1 MRPIDFSL
9 QTMKT
14 QNRKSHLALTLVA
27 GASLLL
33 TTPFLRA
40 HDDKKEAGHGEMAM
54 PTTAAAAL
62 AKVHDLHMEIVEQVK
77 AKNLKPVHELAEQ
90 LTETLNML
98 PGLSKDLPADKLKR
112 IEGAVKNL
120 AKALDAMHDAADEG
134 KQDGTEKQLGAVD
147 SLLKVVSAQY
157 PAGTMTAHD
166 HK

>member
-1 MRPIDFSL
+1 
-9 QTMKT
+9 MKT
-14 QNRKSHLALTLVA
+14 QNRKNHLALALVA

-33 TTPFLRA
+33 ASPLVRA
-40 HDDKKEAGHGEMAM
+40 DEKMGHEHTESSSAM

-62 AKVHDLHMEIVEQVK
+62 DKAHDLHMEIAEQVK
-77 AKNLKPVHELAEQ
+77 ARNLKPVHELAEQ

-112 IEGAVKNL
+112 VEGAVKNL

-134 KQDGTEKQLGAVD
+134 NQAGTEKQLGAVA

-157 PAGTMTAHD
+157 PSETEHMH
-166 HK
+166 

>member
-1 MRPIDFSL
+1 
-9 QTMKT
+9 MKT
-14 QNRKSHLALTLVA
+14 YHRKSHLALALVA

-33 TTPFLRA
+33 TSPLLRA

-62 AKVHDLHMEIVEQVK
+62 DKAHALHMELAEQVK

-98 PGLSKDLPADKLKR
+98 PGLSKDLPAEKLKR
-112 IEGAVKNL
+112 VEGAVKNL

-134 KQDGTEKQLGAVD
+134 KQDGTEKQLGTVE
-147 SLLKVVSAQY
+147 SLLKIVTAQY
-157 PAGTMTAHD
+157 PKGEMAGHD

>member
-1 MRPIDFSL
+1 
-9 QTMKT
+9 MKT
-14 QNRKSHLALTLVA
+14 QNRKNHLALALVA

-33 TTPFLRA
+33 ATPLLRA

-62 AKVHDLHMEIVEQVK
+62 DKAHDLHMEIMEQIK

-98 PGLSKDLPADKLKR
+98 PGLSKDLPAEKLKR
-112 IEGAVKNL
+112 VEGAVKNL
-120 AKALDAMHDAADEG
+120 AKALDALHDAADEG
-134 KQDGTEKQLGAVD
+134 KQDGAEKQLGTVE

-157 PAGTMTAHD
+157 PKGEMAGHE

>member
-1 MRPIDFSL
+1 
-9 QTMKT
+9 MKT
-14 QNRKSHLALTLVA
+14 YHRKSHLALALVA

-33 TTPFLRA
+33 ATPLLRA

-62 AKVHDLHMEIVEQVK
+62 DKAHDLHIELAEQVK

-98 PGLSKDLPADKLKR
+98 PALSKDLPAEKLKR
-112 IEGAVKNL
+112 VEGAVKNL

-134 KQDGTEKQLGAVD
+134 KQDGTEKQLGVVE
-147 SLLKVVSAQY
+147 SLLKIVSAQY
-157 PAGTMTAHD
+157 PKGEMAGHD

>member
-1 MRPIDFSL
+1 M
-9 QTMKT
+9 TT
-14 QNRKSHLALTLVA
+14 QNRKSHLALALVA

-33 TTPFLRA
+33 ANPLLRA
-40 HDDKKEAGHGEMAM
+40 DEKKGHEHKESSSAM

-62 AKVHDLHMEIVEQVK
+62 DKAHGLHMEIVALVK
-77 AKNLKPVHELAEQ
+77 AKNLKPIHESAEQ

-112 IEGAVKNL
+112 VEGAVRNL

-134 KQDGTEKQLGAVD
+134 NQAGTEKQLGAVE
-147 SLLKVVSAQY
+147 SLLKIVSAQY
-157 PAGTMTAHD
+157 PASSGHD